1 MDQDGQAVDL
11 LPRLSE
17 YYNTGMSGMQQGLGN
32 AQSKPSAAWYRGVF
46 SDDDLAI
53 LRFRTQERQM
63 AALANLKASGKS
75 LLVTPVKRCDSVLK

>member
-1 MDQDGQAVDL
+1 METNGPAVDL

-46 SDDDLAI
+46 SDDDLAVP
-53 LRFRTQERQM
+53 RFRTEERQR
-63 AALANLKASGKS
+63 AKLEELRASGKS
-75 LLVTPVKRCDSVLK
+75 LLVTPVKRRDSVLK

>member
-1 MDQDGQAVDL
+1 MDQDGQTVDL

-46 SDDDLAI
+46 SDDDLAV
-53 LRFRTQERQM
+53 LRFRTEERQR
-63 AALANLKASGKS
+63 AKLEELRASGKS
-75 LLVTPVKRCDSVLK
+75 LLVTPVKRRDSVLK